1 MLFDVGGRLESGIKQ
16 FGQKR
21 QSDSK
26 RQAAKD
32 PGQKNEQL
40 SWANRF
46 LNQVRRLNHVYICD
60 SLILQCRID
69 SSLLRFFRI
78 GRVVGLAQRNLLI
91 EICDRPL
98 VLIEISC
105 TVMELGQL

>member
-46 LNQVRRLNHVYICD
+46 LNQVRWLNHVYICD

-69 SSLLRFFRI
+69 PTLFRFFGIR
-78 GRVVGLAQRNLLI
+78 RVVCLAQGDLLF

-98 VLIEISC
+98 VLSEISC
-105 TVMELGQL
+105 TIM